1 MTQTFDFESILN
13 NVEHNSAPPLHL
25 WNPQLCGDIDISI
38 DTQGVWRH
46 CGEIFK
52 RNEIPQLFS
61 RILCRE
67 AGDYFLKTPVE
78 KWRIKVA
85 DVPFYFIHL
94 EQRQTDQ
101 GKTLCFV
108 SLNEDVVELGELNP
122 LRVSIDSNT
131 GEPSPYIHV
140 RDGMEGKLSRN
151 LYYQLIDLAI
161 NDEQAQQLYLESQG
175 QRFLLGSY

>member
-1 MTQTFDFESILN
+1 MTQTFDFENILK
-13 NVEHNSAPPLHL
+13 NVEHNNAPPLHL

-46 CGEIFK
+46 CGDTFK
-52 RNEIPQLFS
+52 RTEIPQLFS

-67 AGDYFLKTPVE
+67 EGDYYLKTPVE

-108 SLNEDVVELGELNP
+108 SLNEDVVELSERNP

-151 LYYQLIDLAI
+151 LYYQLIDMAI

>member
-25 WNPQLCGDIDISI
+25 WNPPLCGDIDISI
-38 DTQGVWRH
+38 DAQGVWRH
-46 CGEIFK
+46 CGDVFQ
-52 RNEIPQLFS
+52 RTEIPRLFS

-67 AGDYFLKTPVE
+67 EGSYYLKTPVE

-94 EQRQTDQ
+94 EQKQTDQ
-101 GKTLCFV
+101 GPALCFV
-108 SLNEDVVELGELNP
+108 SLNEDVVELSEQNP
-122 LRVSIDSNT
+122 LRVNVDSNT

-151 LYYQLIDLAI
+151 LYYQLIDMAI
-161 NDEQAQQLYLESQG
+161 NDEQAQQLYLESHG